1 MSLQK
6 ERQKKKFAALQGD
19 ARWAGIVNVASGDT
33 TAVVS
38 ATQVKSGQNIMVGLG
53 ITSIGSHAD
62 LICSPNS
69 VVTNTSFVAQVN
81 LAVVIPQQLWWMII
95 ENF

>member
-6 ERQKKKFAALQGD
+6 ERQKKKFTAIHGD
-19 ARWAGIVNVASGDT
+19 PRFCGIVDVASGDT

-53 ITSIGSHAD
+53 ITSVGSHAD
-62 LICSPNS
+62 LVCSPNS

-81 LAVVIPQQLWWMII
+81 LAVVVPQQLWWMII

>member
-6 ERQKKKFAALQGD
+6 ERQKKKFAAIHGD
-19 ARWAGIVNVASGDT
+19 PRWSGIVDVASGDT

-53 ITSIGSHAD
+53 ITSVGSHVD
-62 LICSPNS
+62 LVCSPNS

-81 LAVVIPQQLWWMII
+81 LAVVGTQQLWWTII